1 MGADPKGHATLSCTT
16 CSLSIGSLDIHFS
29 GGASWLYNL
38 FSSDIADT
46 LKDSLQGQVNGLF
59 SSLLLA
65 SFLSIILF
73 SLQFFSVYHSVCL
86 YLLSFGFFLSI
97 ILFVHNT
104 FFVAFF
110 SLSFC
115 FHSVSITRLSF
126 SFPHLLLLFALVK
139 VCDAAK
145 SAIDT
150 QGNAALES
158 VPVVE
163 EIDSTSEIDYRL
175 LEKPT
180 FTTEYMATIHKVSHT
195 EFSVLNFEN
204 LLKLFRTHC
213 IFILTLLTLVF
224 LLPGRVLL
232 HRSPG
237 RGTLHP
243 SPPPSHHQH
252 HKDDLFLADRLHCG
266 ECGICVHHSGS
277 SAV

>member
-1 MGADPKGHATLSCTT
+1 MGCSPLSFW
-16 CSLSIGSLDIHFS
+16 LHFS
-29 GGASWLYNL
+29 QSFCFL
-38 FSSDIADT
+38 FS
-46 LKDSLQGQVNGLF
+46 
-59 SSLLLA
+59 
-65 SFLSIILF
+65 
-73 SLQFFSVYHSVCL
+73 
-86 YLLSFGFFLSI
+86 FFLSI
-97 ILFVHNT
+97 ILFVYIFCLLAFFSLSFCLFIIS

-126 SFPHLLLLFALVK
+126 SFPHLLLLLLFALVK

-163 EIDSTSEIDYRL
+163 VIDSTSEIDYRL

-195 EFSVLNFEN
+195 E
-204 LLKLFRTHC
+204 LLKLFRAHC
-213 IFILTLLTLVF
+213 ILILTLLTLVF

-232 HRSPG
+232 HRSSG

-266 ECGICVHHSGS
+266 ECGICVHHSWS
-277 SAV
+277 SAVQHHSRYGSTFLSIQTEHGLLQSHHPRGSVIQWNPSI